1 MHQIGGSTVRC
12 QPLSNRLLLLLM
24 MHLVDIFR
32 IGCVLGHQ
40 ARIVVALLQD
50 HLVVH
55 ALEVRKVLVVL
66 SLLLYHEASAQCS

>member
-1 MHQIGGSTVRC
+1 
-12 QPLSNRLLLLLM
+12 M